1 LERSEFDPWTGE
13 DPRAVWSGDS
23 RDGESGDSPSLE
35 SPTLT
40 TTIERFIDRKKREGR
55 KQTTLDTYRG
65 IWRRFRRSAG
75 AERLSELSASDV
87 SAFVHD
93 ESVSQATRRKRYRHV
108 CAVLRSADRDELTSG
123 VPTPRYDEKLPT
135 PIRPG
140 EFERIIGAVKAE
152 YREKRREHHIRRG
165 SLVWT
170 IPAFRFLFN
179 SGLRAGELAA
189 LRWRDIDRERS
200 LVLVREQK
208 NGRAET
214 VPLVGGAESAL
225 RHAPRP
231 RGPEMYVF
239 RTRRGSTTERSESA
253 FARRLS
259 RRFSSARD
267 RAGVSSEKTLH
278 DLRAGFATRLADAG
292 LTAHKIKR
300 ALRHSS
306 LKMALRYVR
315 LSNRELRSEMEE
327 AFS

>member
-1 LERSEFDPWTGE
+1 
-13 DPRAVWSGDS
+13 VWSGDS
-23 RDGESGDSPSLE
+23 RDGEDGSRSLE
-35 SPTLT
+35 SPTLSDA
-40 TTIERFIDRKKREGR
+40 IERFIDRKKREGR
-55 KQTTLDTYRG
+55 KQSTLDTYRG

-214 VPLVGGAESAL
+214 GPPCRRRKNRSASRSL
-225 RHAPRP
+225 
-231 RGPEMYVF
+231 PE
-239 RTRRGSTTERSESA
+239 
-253 FARRLS
+253 
-259 RRFSSARD
+259 
-267 RAGVSSEKTLH
+267 RAG
-278 DLRAGFATRLADAG
+278 D
-292 LTAHKIKR
+292 
-300 ALRHSS
+300 
-306 LKMALRYVR
+306 VR
-315 LSNRELRSEMEE
+315 LSDAARIDNGSQRIGVRPSAVAPILIRS
-327 AFS
+327 